1 MIIPVDELDDA
12 LATQRLDSQAFQG
25 VGRESLRVVG
35 QEVRRDFMRTSPHE
49 TTEWTSSRGLV
60 LVPHVSLELLNSCI
74 VFAAPRTAI
83 PRLFASFTN
92 FSRSFWGIM
101 DG

>member
-1 MIIPVDELDDA
+1 MIPVDELGDA
-12 LATQRLDSQAFQG
+12 LATQRLGSQAFQD

-35 QEVRRDFMRTSPHE
+35 QKVRRDFIRTSPHE
-49 TTEWTSSRGLV
+49 ITEWTLSRGIV
-60 LVPHVSLELLNSCI
+60 LVPHVSSELLNSCI
-74 VFAAPRTAI
+74 VFAATRTAI

-92 FSRSFWGIM
+92 FSVSFWGIM